1 MGDRLT
7 GWEPRKTSDT
17 PCGDI
22 FDEQLPYYLAM
33 GMPYDLFWDGE
44 VGTRR
49 AFRKAYLI
57 RIENE
62 QRMAD
67 VNNWYM
73 GQYIIGAL
81 QAVPL
86 FVGGLNTKGITLP
99 EYPDKPFLQ
108 KAEGKKKEEDRQ
120 KQEED
125 QSKLAQAMFQQMVAN
140 MNGNII
146 RRLERE
152 KREREGSGQ

>member
-1 MGDRLT
+1 MGNRLI
-7 GWEPRKTSDT
+7 WDDSQKTSST

-22 FDEQLPYYLAM
+22 FDDQLPYYLAM
-33 GMPYDLFWDGE
+33 GMPYDLYWDGE
-44 VGTRR
+44 YGTRR
-49 AFRKAYLI
+49 AFRKAYQI
-57 RIENE
+57 RLENE
-62 QRMAD
+62 RRMAD

-81 QAVPL
+81 QSVPL

-99 EYPDKPFLQ
+99 EYPDKPFLET
-108 KAEGKKKEEDRQ
+108 AEAKKKEEDRQ
-120 KQEED
+120 KYEED
-125 QSKLAQAMFQQMVAN
+125 QSKVAQALFQQMVAK

-152 KREREGSGQ
+152 KREQAGSGQ

>member
-7 GWEPRKTSDT
+7 EEDHPQSAT
-17 PCGDI
+17 PYGDI
-22 FDEQLPYYLAM
+22 FDEMLPHYLAM
-33 GMPYDLFWDGE
+33 GMPYDMYWDGE
-44 VGTRR
+44 YGTKT
-49 AFRKAYLI
+49 AFRKAYQI
-57 RIENE
+57 RLENE

-73 GQYIIGAL
+73 GQYLIGAL

-108 KAEGKKKEEDRQ
+108 KAEEKKKEEDRQ

-125 QSKLAQAMFQQMVAN
+125 QSKVAQALFQQMVAK

>member
-1 MGDRLT
+1 MGNRLT
-7 GWEPRKTSDT
+7 WFEPRKTSDT

-22 FDEQLPYYLAM
+22 FDEQLPHYLAM
-33 GMPYDLFWDGE
+33 GMPYDLYWDGE
-44 VGTRR
+44 YGTRR
-49 AFRKAYLI
+49 AFLKAFQI

-62 QRMAD
+62 KRIAD
-67 VNNWYM
+67 RNNWYM

-86 FVGGLNTKGITLP
+86 FVNGFNTKGVTLP

-108 KAEGKKKEEDRQ
+108 KAEEKKKEEDRQ
-120 KQEED
+120 KFEED
-125 QSKLAQAMFQQMVAN
+125 QSKVAQAMFQQFVAR

-152 KREREGSGQ
+152 KREQAGSGQ